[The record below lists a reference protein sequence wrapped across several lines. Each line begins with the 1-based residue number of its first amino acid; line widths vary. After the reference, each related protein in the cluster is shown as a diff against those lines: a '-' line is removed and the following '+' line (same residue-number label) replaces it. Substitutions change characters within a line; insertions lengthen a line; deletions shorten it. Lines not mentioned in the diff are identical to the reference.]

1 MKEFIVEFVKLN
13 LTHLVGSQK
22 IYESN
27 QYENNSIPSNKIT
40 YESTLKKN
48 RQLIWQII
56 HDRKKKK
63 ICLITQFIIK
73 NHIERVAKE
82 KKRIFLIFYKN
93 LSPDETGWY
102 ERQKGQESQK
112 RYLAGIK

>member
-1 MKEFIVEFVKLN
+1 MKVEKGKTTSSIQIVLLLKRKMKEFIVEFVKLN

-48 RQLIWQII
+48 RQ
-56 HDRKKKK
+56 
-63 ICLITQFIIK
+63 
-73 NHIERVAKE
+73 
-82 KKRIFLIFYKN
+82 
-93 LSPDETGWY
+93 
-102 ERQKGQESQK
+102 
-112 RYLAGIK
+112 

>member
-27 QYENNSIPSNKIT
+27 QYKNNYIPSNKIT

-56 HDRKKKK
+56 HDRKKEDLSNHTIHNQKSYRKSCKGKK
-63 ICLITQFIIK
+63 
-73 NHIERVAKE
+73 E
-82 KKRIFLIFYKN
+82 Y
-93 LSPDETGWY
+93 S
-102 ERQKGQESQK
+102 
-112 RYLAGIK
+112 